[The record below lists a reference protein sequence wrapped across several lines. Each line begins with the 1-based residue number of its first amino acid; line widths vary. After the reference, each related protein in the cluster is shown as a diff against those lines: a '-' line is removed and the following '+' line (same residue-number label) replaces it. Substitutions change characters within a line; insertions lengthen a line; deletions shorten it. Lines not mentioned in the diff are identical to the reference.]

1 MLLQK
6 VSPRIFMGT
15 VTVFFGVLNV
25 LKVPLFLSIGAL
37 EPQTFLSLAWV
48 LLLVPLGVGVGYWL
62 VKRLSPRLFDLSMLV
77 LLVYISFAL
86 LLG

>member
-1 MLLQK
+1 
-6 VSPRIFMGT
+6 
-15 VTVFFGVLNV
+15 
-25 LKVPLFLSIGAL
+25 
-37 EPQTFLSLAWV
+37 V